1 MSPRAAVILIARR
14 EIVERLRQRSF
25 LVSTGV
31 TFAIVAV
38 VAVLPGVIGGDG
50 RGTYEVGVTGAGSA
64 EAAQAAAALAPEL
77 DARIEVRRLQNT
89 EAAEGEVRAEEL
101 DAAVVDGRRLVVL
114 EELPES
120 LEQALQEGARR
131 ARGARV
137 LEQEGV
143 SGEAAERALAPP
155 PLPVAAL
162 DMDADERDEREFIAF
177 AITFLLYGQL
187 LTYGLWV
194 AIGVVEEKASRVVE
208 VLLATVRP
216 RHLLAGKVLGI
227 GLLGAAQLLL
237 VVIGGMALALAAG
250 SLELDGDVAGTIAI
264 VLLFFPLGYAL
275 YACLFASAG
284 ALVSR
289 QEDLQSTTTPLTL
302 AIIASYLVS
311 FTALQDA
318 GGTLAKVASLVP
330 ISSPLVMPPRLALG
344 DASALEVLA
353 AVAILLA
360 TTVAVIAFGARVY
373 ERAVMRTG
381 KPVGLREAL
390 RSPAR

>member
-1 MSPRAAVILIARR
+1 MSARRATLLVAQR

-31 TFAIVAV
+31 TLVIVV
-38 VAVLPGVIGGDG
+38 VVGALPGLLGGDDAD
-50 RGTYEVGVTGAGSA
+50 TYDVGVAGAGSA
-64 EAAQAAAALAPEL
+64 EVARAAGALAPEL
-77 DARIEVRRLQNT
+77 DARVEVKRL
-89 EAAEGEVRAEEL
+89 ADRAGAERAVRDEEV
-101 DAAVVDGRRLVVL
+101 DAAVVGGGRLLVL
-114 EELPES
+114 EELPDS

-131 ARGARV
+131 ARGARL

-143 SGEAAERALAPP
+143 SERQAERALGPP
-155 PLPVAAL
+155 PLPVAVL
-162 DMDADERDEREFIAF
+162 DEDAGERDEREYIAF
-177 AITFLLYGQL
+177 ALTLLLYLQL
-187 LTYGLWV
+187 LTYGFWV
-194 AIGVVEEKASRVVE
+194 AIGVVEEKSSRVVE
-208 VLLATVRP
+208 ILLSAIRP
-216 RHLLAGKVLGI
+216 RQLLAGKVLGI

-237 VVIGGMALALAAG
+237 VVVAGLAAALLAG
-250 SLELDGDVAGTIAI
+250 SLKLEGDVAGTIAI
-264 VLLFFPLGYAL
+264 VLLFFPLGYSL
-275 YACLFASAG
+275 YACMFASAG

-289 QEDLQSTTTPLTL
+289 QEDIQSTTTPLSL

-330 ISSPLVMPPRLALG
+330 LSSPLVMPPRLALG
-344 DASALEVLA
+344 EASALEVVA
-353 AVAILLA
+353 SVAILLV

>member
-1 MSPRAAVILIARR
+1 MSPRTAVFLIARR

-25 LVSTGV
+25 FVSTGI
-31 TFAIVAV
+31 TFVIVAV
-38 VAVLPGVIGGDG
+38 VAVLPGLIGGDG
-50 RGTYEVGVTGAGSA
+50 KDTYEVGVAGAGSA
-64 EAAQAAAALAPEL
+64 EVAQAAAALAPRL
-77 DARIEVRRLQNT
+77 DARIEVRRLPDRG
-89 EAAEGEVRAEEL
+89 AAQRAVRDDEV

-120 LEQALQEGARR
+120 LEQALQEGGRR
-131 ARGARV
+131 SRGARL

-143 SGEAAERALAPP
+143 SGEGAERALAPP
-155 PLPVAAL
+155 PLPVSAL
-162 DMDADERDEREFIAF
+162 DEDAGERDEREFIAF
-177 AITFLLYGQL
+177 AITLLLYGQL
-187 LTYGLWV
+187 LTYGFWV
-194 AIGVVEEKASRVVE
+194 AIGVVEEKSSRVVE

-250 SLELDGDVAGTIAI
+250 SLALEGDVAGTIAI

-289 QEDLQSTTTPLTL
+289 QEDLQSSTTPLTL

-344 DASALEVLA
+344 EASAIEVVA
-353 AVAILLA
+353 SVAILLV
-360 TTVAVIAFGARVY
+360 TTAAVITFGARVY